1 MPLTIWRCTRQGAM
15 VERHTQQEAMRKFRV
30 FVKDKFNAIFDTI
43 EKARECRRAL
53 KELNYKNIVIK
64 VTEEDLP

>member
-1 MPLTIWRCTRQGAM
+1 M

-43 EKARECRRAL
+43 EKARECRAAL
-53 KELNYKNIVIK
+53 KELNYQNIIIQ
-64 VTEEDLP
+64 VTEEDMP

>member
-1 MPLTIWRCTRQGAM
+1 MPYVSRRKKRIFTD
-15 VERHTQQEAMRKFRV
+15 VERHTQQVTMRKFRV
-30 FVKDKFNAIFDTI
+30 FVKDRFNAIFDTI

-53 KELNYKNIVIK
+53 KELNYKNIVIR

>member
-1 MPLTIWRCTRQGAM
+1 M

-53 KELNYKNIVIK
+53 KELNYKNIVIR

>member
-1 MPLTIWRCTRQGAM
+1 LPLTIWRCTRQGAM

-53 KELNYKNIVIK
+53 KELNYKNIVIR